1 MRQTP
6 TRILNPTIYKGDDAM
21 IILYVLPVCAIAC
34 GLICRKGGFRGVYCF
49 ILSVLLSLFVFFF
62 RGASFTTAKA
72 AYNAAALLSTEELGS
87 GSFPVGI
94 LFLAKPFSILN
105 LGSDVFAVTVLTL
118 TSLGFGYFIYSF
130 CKNPFVGA
138 VTFIA
143 LGFPFIITEDISLAI
158 AVLIAGFG
166 LKYTEKR
173 QFFRCCG
180 YMLLASC
187 FSPSVLLLIPLYFLL
202 LPDNPIIEWVLSI
215 AAAVALIFLPF
226 KDKLFGFLNCSEVP
240 KGAELPI
247 YFSAVIIVFAI
258 IFTLMSKMIRLSG
271 SKGCR
276 FLGAMIMGAALSA
289 AAVLD
294 GRLIYLFV
302 ALTVPSVTVLSSKA
316 VPIILTLLLKTF
328 PENKRATYIAA
339 VSVFSVMALILFT
352 LALFSGTFTLPALSI
367 T

>member
-34 GLICRKGGFRGVYCF
+34 GLICRKGGFKGTYCLLTTVF
-49 ILSVLLSLFVFFF
+49 LSLFVFFF
-62 RGASFTTAKA
+62 RGASFTTAEA
-72 AYNAAALLSTEELGS
+72 AYNAAALLSPEELGS
-87 GSFPVGI
+87 ESFPVGL

-118 TSLGFGYFIYSF
+118 ISLGFGYFIYSF
-130 CKNPFVGA
+130 CNNPTVGA

-143 LGFPFIITEDISLAI
+143 LGFPFIITEDISPAI

-215 AAAVALIFLPF
+215 AAAALIFLPF

-240 KGAELPI
+240 KGAGLPI

-271 SKGCR
+271 SKGYR
-276 FLGAMIMGAALSA
+276 FLGAIIMGAALSA

-316 VPIILTLLLKTF
+316 VPILLTLLLKTF
-328 PENKRATYIAA
+328 PENKKAAYITA